1 MAMELSTIKTLNTV
15 DLEAFE
21 IRGFKYGINNASTTG
36 PAYAQG
42 TYIPERNFLDATVF
56 FDSDSSL
63 VTNFSFSA
71 PYSGLDASS
80 LKVSDTI
87 TYDTTA
93 FTVSELA
100 SADSFYIDR
109 DSGIDGTKTVELTLI
124 PRDYLVEPDVGNNTF
139 YGTAIFTS
147 GSSDVYGVGTSW
159 VGQLSTSD
167 FIKSDSYQSYL
178 RIETVYDNTH
188 LELSSP
194 YVSDTTTC
202 TYIAKRRKLDRMSVR
217 YTKDLFSYEK
227 DGGFWKVDDST
238 TDSNILA
245 TSTFSSLADGIEAK
259 FTITLKD
266 TDPDIMDSN
275 AVVNKVL
282 SLETPRD
289 LSQFS
294 LPVVPNPESSFEL
307 RINDIK
313 KDRFPYGN
321 MDYVISYHQDP
332 VYLPPPPV
340 SLRQVA
346 NLMFL
351 SRISNQVP
359 SISDTETGLITFTDT
374 QGNNIP
380 GVMPGSDVISLD
392 GTALQPYYDYVVDGD
407 TGTANVTSPVSDEAI
422 VKYVLVNK
430 SSLIDYGIS
439 FSLGGEALRYSIPPR
454 DTDDVRFVLPT
465 GKMKPMSKDHPG
477 PGEEYIID
485 YYVDSAAVTEEIAVS
500 PSLQTFR
507 LSKYPVKNDSIILV
521 KSGAILD
528 EYDDYRVDYHT
539 GIITL
544 SEALV
549 GTESIEVSYTPLSK
563 QRNGISYDGQS
574 YCTSYGSRARITN
587 VSGFEFSISNYTL
600 SIPDLEVLRINNSTR
615 NADYDLAGID
625 QGTNYIKIQNN
636 ATNQAIGL
644 SETDIVLI
652 DYKFASENTEYYPV
666 STINLTLPQGSDKLY
681 ISGID
686 CTSTF
691 VSGSVVSLTP
701 SNATK
706 SFYFVVQSST
716 YANENTEVTFGGTI
730 IEDLVNPGILVSDS
744 SISFNVLSLSASG
757 IVTGSNEVVFDGSNI
772 SDLFRS
778 GSLLKIEADIYS
790 VQSSSYDSSKTYVSI
805 MPESLKDYTSSSIL
819 SSIGLSDCPVYPEGG
834 TVISASS
841 YIVDDPA
848 QPGLILQYSNAGE
861 VVVYADSSKITL
873 DADSSSY
880 QLYYSVYPTVADM
893 SSAVSSLPGFSAE
906 AVVSS
911 WSSSKFI
918 ALSGSSLSS
927 ESPVI
932 LGLSPELKLDGTDS
946 TSFEVTSGY
955 ITLDSGLV
963 EGQRYVL
970 NYQGRRFIPEQ
981 QVEYSVSYFTD
992 LPAKSKISASFEY
1005 DNLDQFYLQ
1014 VMSQRYFLEN
1024 VTEPRMAEEARQNSG
1039 NVGQGG
1045 EIQGDDAQG
1054 NSEGGLVDD
1063 EYTRKDT
1070 EIECRIFENIFDFF
1084 NNRLQSFADERYAA
1098 LGVKICNNDGLLS
1111 KYDESMATK
1120 SFNRMWPYADYTN
1133 LEPYHITPL
1142 TGQTRGPGSA
1152 IFENG
1157 DKTVTGISG
1166 TIWSQQLLIGDYIRP
1181 SDSTDD
1187 YMISSVVSD
1196 STVILSQVFG
1206 GPDSPTS
1213 GEEFI
1218 ITSSYPPYD
1227 DDGHMGAKIV
1237 GTKSGNF
1244 DLEDGDVFDIYID
1257 GSYSSYTFEDPA
1269 PIPLI
1274 IYLMFRVSRF
1284 TRDDI
1289 ARILT
1294 SEIEGLN
1301 VTSEWAFDSS
1311 ASYGFKDVLVLRTDE
1326 TYNSMILGSGS
1337 AVTKLGFTPGDSA
1350 IGNLDRSDS
1359 SAEIYYDIDE
1369 GYHLGLE
1376 YGYLSTLITAGISNK
1391 LNRISPA
1398 NITNA
1403 YLAYDEI
1410 TQQAADQTGE
1420 IEKLDDEISAMADI
1434 LQEPEL
1440 PSYNQTL
1447 IAYGDATDYRIETQ
1461 TALAYS
1467 NSILTNWQGKGDATK
1482 WVLDYESHTQYI
1494 RGVDSTGV
1502 GVPSSSGVGITAI
1515 NGLTTFK
1522 MRDDGGYDTRLL
1534 NTSSVD
1540 GTFRTP
1546 IVRNEDDNSLVDGSW
1561 TGWLGSVS
1569 DQYSSTNIIQFYLN
1583 DATPYFSIY
1592 QDSTP
1597 YNLTYQYSIDG
1608 TALSIEYN
1616 DGTTTQNVY
1625 LPYST
1630 YTTIGT
1636 MKTAIDAVPKL
1647 AVIGSSL
1654 YDSSKCSFKLASGSI
1669 VPDATVYPGLRSN
1682 YVSYQTISD
1691 QILSDRT
1698 AFVSDRSSE
1707 VNDRYL
1713 YLDGTRDEQIIQHIK
1728 SEELLRSSDGADG
1741 NLYNWADN
1749 RFNRSIGCEARLAQ
1763 IEKQIALKQEN
1774 LKINKRLL

>member
-15 DLEAFE
+15 DLESFE

-42 TYIPERNFLDATVF
+42 TYIPERNLLDAIVF

-63 VTNFSFSA
+63 VTNFSFSP

-80 LKVSDTI
+80 LKVSDTV
-87 TYDTTA
+87 TYDATS
-93 FTVSELA
+93 FTIAELT
-100 SADSFYIDR
+100 SSTSFLIDR
-109 DSGIDGTKTVELTLI
+109 NSGIDGTKTVSLTMI

-159 VGQLSTSD
+159 IGQLSTSD

-178 RIETVYDNTH
+178 RIESVYDNTH

-194 YVSDTTTC
+194 YVSDTTTS
-202 TYIAKRRKLDRMSVR
+202 TYVAKRRKLDRMSIR

-245 TSTFSSLADGIEAK
+245 TSTFSPLTDGIETK
-259 FTITLKD
+259 FTVTLKN

-307 RINDIK
+307 RINNIK

-351 SRISNQVP
+351 SRISNQTP
-359 SISDTETGLITFTDT
+359 TSEETETGQVIFTDT

-380 GVMPGSDVISLD
+380 GVMPGSEALSLD

-407 TGTANVTSPVSDEAI
+407 TGIANITEPITDESV
-422 VKYVLVNK
+422 VKYVLVDK
-430 SSLIDYGIS
+430 SVLIDYGLS
-439 FSLGGEALRYSIPPR
+439 FSLDGESLRYSIPPR

-465 GKMKPMSKDHPG
+465 GKMRPMSKDHPG

-485 YYVDSAAVTEEIAVS
+485 YYVDSAGATDEIPVTPGLQSFRVS
-500 PSLQTFR
+500 KAPI
-507 LSKYPVKNDSIILV
+507 KNDSIILV
-521 KSGAILD
+521 KNGAILD
-528 EYDDYRVDYHT
+528 EYDDYIVDYHT
-539 GIITL
+539 GVITL
-544 SEALV
+544 TDALT

-574 YCTSYGSRARITN
+574 YCTSYGARARITN
-587 VSGFEFSISNYTL
+587 VAGLEFSISNFTL
-600 SIPDLEVLRINNSTR
+600 SIPNLEILRINNSTR
-615 NADYDLAGID
+615 NADYDLTGID
-625 QGTNYIKIQNN
+625 QGANYIKLQNN

-652 DYKFASENTEYYPV
+652 DYKFESENTEYYPV
-666 STINLTLPQGSDKLY
+666 STINLTLPQGSNNLY
-681 ISGID
+681 VSGTD

-691 VSGSVVSLTP
+691 VPGSIVSLTP

-706 SFYFVVQSST
+706 SFYFSVGSSI
-716 YANENTEVTFGGTI
+716 YANGKTTVSFEGALS
-730 IEDLVNPGILVSDS
+730 EDLINPYILVSDAS
-744 SISFNVLSLSASG
+744 VSFDALGFSAES
-757 IVTGSNEVVFDGSNI
+757 IVTGSNEMVFDGSNV
-772 SDLFRS
+772 SNLFRS
-778 GSLLKIEADIYS
+778 GSLIKIDTDIYS
-790 VQSSSYDSSKTYVSI
+790 VQSSSYDSSKTHVSI
-805 MPESLKDYTSSSIL
+805 IPESLKDYTSSTVL
-819 SSIGLSDCPVYPEGG
+819 SNIGISDCPVYPEGS
-834 TVISASS
+834 TVISAAS

-848 QPGLILQYSNAGE
+848 QPGLIISYSDAGE

-873 DADSSSY
+873 DSDSSSY
-880 QLYYSVYPTVADM
+880 QLYYSVYPTVGDM
-893 SSAVSSLPGFSAE
+893 SSAIAGIQGFGVE
-906 AVVSS
+906 GVVDS
-911 WSSSKFI
+911 WSSTKFI
-918 ALSGSSLSS
+918 ETSGSSLSS
-927 ESPVI
+927 ESPVV
-932 LGLSPELKLDGTDS
+932 LRVSPELELDGTDS
-946 TSFEVTSGY
+946 TAFTVTSGY
-955 ITLDSGLV
+955 ITLDNGLV
-963 EGQRYVL
+963 EGQRYTL
-970 NYQGRRFIPEQ
+970 NYQGQKFIPGQ

-992 LPAKSKISASFEY
+992 LPAKSKITASFEY

-1024 VTEPRMAEEARQNSG
+1024 VTEPRMAEEARQNAG

-1063 EYTRKDT
+1063 EYARKDT

-1084 NNRLQSFADERYAA
+1084 NGRLQSFADERYAS

-1152 IFENG
+1152 VFENG
-1157 DKTVTGISG
+1157 DKTVTGVNG

-1196 STVILSQVFG
+1196 SEVILSQVFG
-1206 GPDSPTS
+1206 GSDSPSS

-1227 DDGHMGAKIV
+1227 DDGHMGAKII
-1237 GTKSGNF
+1237 GTKSSNF

-1257 GSYSSYTFEDPA
+1257 GNYSSYTFEDPA

-1274 IYLMFRVSRF
+1274 IYLMFKVSRF

-1301 VTSEWAFDSS
+1301 VTSEWSFDSS
-1311 ASYGFKDVLVLRTDE
+1311 TAYGFKDVLVLRTDG
-1326 TYNSMILGSGS
+1326 TYNSMVLGSGS

-1376 YGYLSTLITAGISNK
+1376 YGYLSNLVTAGSANK

-1403 YLAYDEI
+1403 YLVYGEV
-1410 TQQAADQTGE
+1410 TQEAADQTGE
-1420 IEKLDDEISAMADI
+1420 IEKLDDEIAAMTLI
-1434 LQEPEL
+1434 LQEPDL
-1440 PSYNQTL
+1440 PSYSQTL
-1447 IAYGDATDYRIETQ
+1447 LAYGDATDYRIETI
-1461 TALAYS
+1461 TALSYS
-1467 NSILTNWQGKGDATK
+1467 NSILTNWQGKTDATK
-1482 WVLDYESHTQYI
+1482 WVLDYESHTQYV
-1494 RGVDSTGV
+1494 RGTDSTGV
-1502 GVPSSSGVGITAI
+1502 GVPVSSGAGITAI

-1522 MRDDGGYDTRLL
+1522 MRDDGGYDTRIL
-1534 NTSSVD
+1534 NTSAVD
-1540 GTFRTP
+1540 GTYRTP
-1546 IVRNEDDNSLVDGSW
+1546 VVRNEDDNSLVDGSW
-1561 TGWLGSVS
+1561 TGWLGSVA
-1569 DQYSSTNIIQFYLN
+1569 DQYSSSNIIQFYLN

-1597 YNLTYQYSIDG
+1597 YNATYQYSIDG

-1616 DGTTTQNVY
+1616 DGTTTQNIY

-1630 YTTIGT
+1630 YTTIGA
-1636 MKTAIDAVPKL
+1636 MKTAVDAVPKL
-1647 AVIGSSL
+1647 AVSGSAS

-1682 YVSYQTISD
+1682 YVTYQTLSD

-1698 AFVSDRSSE
+1698 TFVSDRSSQ
-1707 VNDRYL
+1707 VNARYL

-1728 SEELLRSSDGADG
+1728 QEELLRSSDGADG

-1763 IEKQIALKQEN
+1763 IEKQIELKQEN
-1774 LKINKRLL
+1774 LKVNKRLL